1 MIETWRPARVLIQP
15 ELEMLQ
21 LIADYRGWSTVAEI
35 YLNKEVKKRLTHNA
49 IIAAREV
56 EKYMEGIYAN

>member
-1 MIETWRPARVLIQP
+1 
-15 ELEMLQ
+15 MLQ
-21 LIADYRGWSTVAEI
+21 LIADFRGWSTVAEI